1 MSSSKAGP
9 FIIQGVVVI
18 AAILIGIFIAKSFL
32 SDSVKAMKRPMSD
45 TGVLVEVVDVHRQDH
60 VVTIS
65 GTGQVQ
71 ASHTQNIK
79 SEANGRLTWISPEFY
94 PGAKLKKGTVI
105 AKINTEE
112 YGIKLSNAKIQLRQ
126 KEVNLMLEEAKG
138 KAASSELE
146 TLKNTMSDTQL
157 TEDEASLVKRQ
168 PQLQQALAD
177 VELAKNNV
185 KQAQIDYDKSI
196 VKCPYDAV
204 VQTTNVSLGEY
215 ISGGTQLGTIIDSS
229 EHWIYLSLNPT
240 NVGWLN
246 LDNDISKL
254 KADVKY
260 EIGGKTV
267 TKPAVVKSIQ
277 PAVESL
283 GRMVQVLL
291 AVKEPMGEPA
301 AESLLVGAFVTATIY
316 AAEPLN
322 SIELSRTHVREGN
335 QAYVCTKDYTLS
347 IRTLTTPFKTTDN
360 VYVTD
365 GLEDGDRVVTTLI
378 SSPVE
383 GRKLRVKGEESET
396 EGRKEPGMAGGG
408 SRGGGP
414 GVGSPRGAGGPPSK

>member
-1 MSSSKAGP
+1 MSSKATP
-9 FIIQGVVVI
+9 FIIQGFVVI
-18 AAILIGIFIAKSFL
+18 IAILVGVFIARLFL
-32 SDSVKAMKRPMSD
+32 SDSVKATRRPMSD
-45 TGVLVEVVDVHRQDH
+45 TGVLVEVVDVHKKDNI
-60 VVTIS
+60 VTIS
-65 GTGQVQ
+65 GTGQTQ

-79 SEANGRLTWISPEFY
+79 SEANGRVTWISPNFY
-94 PGAKLKKGTVI
+94 PGAKLKKGAII

-138 KAASSELE
+138 KAAESELE

-157 TEDEASLVKRQ
+157 TEEETNLVKRQ

-204 VQTTNVSLGEY
+204 VQTTNISLGDY

-246 LDNDISKL
+246 LDKDISQL
-254 KADVKY
+254 KAEVKY

-291 AVKEPMGEPA
+291 AVEDPMGEPA

-322 SIELSRTHVREGN
+322 SVELSRNHVREGN
-335 QAYVCTKDYTLS
+335 QAYVCTKDNTLS
-347 IRTLTTPFKTTDN
+347 IRSLTTPFKTTDN
-360 VYVTD
+360 VYVTE

-383 GRKLRVKGEESET
+383 GRKLRVKGEESEN
-396 EGRKEPGMAGGG
+396 EGTKALGG

-414 GVGSPRGAGGPPSK
+414 GGRGGGPGGPH